1 MILDLEPIFNNEG
14 MVKQFNYELDLSEQE
29 LNGSKPFASSVKF
42 SGHAGN
48 YTGIVELH
56 ATAEFVLDTA
66 CDRCAKPI
74 SLPLATK
81 IFHTLVTSLNDE
93 TNDELL
99 LAYRILPKTL
109 AADTFVEMEPD
120 DQKTLIKSFSD
131 SELKSVLDELF
142 VDDAVD
148 ILEEMPA
155 NVVKRILRFTDAETR
170 KNINDILKTLKEKG
184 KIRN

>member
-14 MVKQFNYELDLSEQE
+14 MVKQFDYELDLSEQE
-29 LNGSKPFASSVKF
+29 LNGSKPFASPVRI

-56 ATAEFVLDTA
+56 ATADFILETA

-99 LAYRILPKTL
+99 L
-109 AADTFVEMEPD
+109 VN
-120 DQKTLIKSFSD
+120 
-131 SELKSVLDELF
+131 ELRFNLDELISEDIF
-142 VDDAVD
+142 LDLPSKFLCAEDCKGICPKCGADLNEGSCSCEKEVDPRLA
-148 ILEEMPA
+148 A
-155 NVVKRILRFTDAETR
+155 
-170 KNINDILKTLKEKG
+170 LKQLLD
-184 KIRN
+184 N

>member
-14 MVKQFNYELDLSEQE
+14 MVRDFEYELDLSEQE
-29 LNGSKPFASSVKF
+29 LNGSKPFASPVRI

-56 ATAEFVLDTA
+56 ATADFTLETA

-93 TNDELL
+93 TNDELML
-99 LAYRILPKTL
+99 VNELRFDLDSLITEDIFLDLPSKFLCDEECKGICSKCGSDLNAGPCSCEKEVDPRL
-109 AADTFVEMEPD
+109 AA
-120 DQKTLIKSFSD
+120 
-131 SELKSVLDELF
+131 LKQL
-142 VDDAVD
+142 
-148 ILEEMPA
+148 LE
-155 NVVKRILRFTDAETR
+155 N
-170 KNINDILKTLKEKG
+170 
-184 KIRN
+184 

>member
-14 MVKQFNYELDLSEQE
+14 MVKDFEYELDLSEQE
-29 LNGSKPFASSVKF
+29 LNGSKPFASPVKI

-56 ATAEFVLDTA
+56 ATADFTLETA

-93 TNDELL
+93 TNDELML
-99 LAYRILPKTL
+99 
-109 AADTFVEMEPD
+109 VN
-120 DQKTLIKSFSD
+120 
-131 SELKSVLDELF
+131 ELRFDLDELITEDIF
-142 VDDAVD
+142 LDLPSKFLCREDCKGICSKCGSDLNDGSCSCEKEVDPRLA
-148 ILEEMPA
+148 A
-155 NVVKRILRFTDAETR
+155 
-170 KNINDILKTLKEKG
+170 LKQLLD
-184 KIRN
+184 N

>member
-14 MVKQFNYELDLSEQE
+14 MVKEFEYELDLSEQE
-29 LNGSKPFASSVKF
+29 LNGSKPFASPVKI

-56 ATAEFVLDTA
+56 ATADFVLETA

-99 LAYRILPKTL
+99 L
-109 AADTFVEMEPD
+109 VN
-120 DQKTLIKSFSD
+120 
-131 SELKSVLDELF
+131 ELRFNLDELIIEDIF
-142 VDDAVD
+142 LDLPSKFLCKKDCKGMCYKCGADLNEGSCSCEKEVDPRLA
-148 ILEEMPA
+148 A
-155 NVVKRILRFTDAETR
+155 
-170 KNINDILKTLKEKG
+170 LKQLLD
-184 KIRN
+184 N